1 MAIVDQLHELTIRK
15 LNELTRAADYY
26 THSEAAWRLVQRHV
40 RAGYKVRI
48 QNVDTGTDIDG
59 PALSVL
65 SEGYISGYL
74 AESLFQHYVSLFE
87 DYTFALIGHWLMAY
101 PQGIVGLE
109 ADEGD
114 DKLKKTDK
122 LVPMSFIID
131 NSDRDSILR
140 AVIERELDRLKYRR
154 LTAWFDYLNKRAKLG
169 APSRDQIERLAELK
183 ASRDVLAHNGGIVN
197 QTYIN
202 KAGNKA
208 RYADGDRLEIKEPYL
223 RESWLLIAEVV
234 RQTSKAAISKFEK
247 PSVTPSAQTSSPQE
261 PPAPLDKPDN

>member
-1 MAIVDQLHELTIRK
+1 M
-15 LNELTRAADYY
+15 
-26 THSEAAWRLVQRHV
+26 
-40 RAGYKVRI
+40 
-48 QNVDTGTDIDG
+48 DTGTDTDG

-65 SEGYISGYL
+65 SRGYVSGYL

-101 PQGIVGLE
+101 PQGIVGLDDDKG
-109 ADEGD
+109 DE
-114 DKLKKTDK
+114 KLKKTDK

-131 NSDRDSILR
+131 NEDRDRILR

-208 RYADGDRLEIKEPYL
+208 RYADGDRLEIQKQYL
-223 RESWLLIAEVV
+223 RDCWLLIIDVV
-234 RQTSKAAISKFEK
+234 RETSKAAIEKLSK
-247 PSVTPSAQTSSPQE
+247 PSTTPSAEMTGPQG
-261 PPAPLDKPDN
+261 PPATLDKTGI